1 MQKQQLIELVK
12 RSLTGGDAPPELR
25 SRYHEKEIELALNF
39 AFDSLLNKNATQKQQ
54 LADEL
59 QLDGWKYDALTKPY
73 VLDILKDEARNRY
86 YSVLPISVLS
96 ITNNAGIRMITPT
109 QEESTVFFP
118 RRQVDTFLMN
128 NLDVGQLTGM
138 IYFSLEGNKIWYSGD
153 IDNCWKTVL
162 AKLVLEFSEFED
174 DDDIN
179 IPDGKDYELM
189 ALVIQWFKQKNPAD
203 IINDDVAQQTT
214 Q

>member
-1 MQKQQLIELVK
+1 MQKQQLVEMIK
-12 RSLTGGDAPPELR
+12 RSLAGGDSEPSIR
-25 SRYHEKEIELALNF
+25 GRYHEKEIELALNF

-59 QLDGWKYDALTKPY
+59 GLDSWKFDALTKPY

-128 NLDVGQLTGM
+128 GLDVNQLTGM

-189 ALVIQWFKQKNPAD
+189 ALVIQWFQQKNPQD
-203 IINDDVAQQTT
+203 IVDDSIVQQTT
-214 Q
+214 K